1 MMVGRHEQSP
11 ARPTGAS
18 TLLFYAWRTLN
29 AQNALKVALNEF
41 VGPAVRDAGFN
52 GSGKTWRRVNGHGD
66 WAIVNVQ
73 SSAWSTSEELRCVI
87 NISLVPQP
95 WIAWTSHLLDQEVP
109 KTPGEASGLYRDRI
123 HPTGSPANTDTWW
136 TARNEADAGAVARD
150 MVLRLT
156 TDALPLLANLLER
169 PKLLESLRNK
179 DLGMVRGAGW
189 DLHFMRAEAVLRAEE
204 GMSPTLEELLDDI
217 DRHSGEKLRTNAERL
232 ISWVRSRAAA
242 ADHGDRRVASD
253 RE

>member
-1 MMVGRHEQSP
+1 M
-11 ARPTGAS
+11 
-18 TLLFYAWRTLN
+18 
-29 AQNALKVALNEF
+29 ALNEF
-41 VGPAVRDAGFN
+41 VGPAVRDAGFK

-73 SSAWSTSEELRCVI
+73 SSAWGTSEELRCVI

-136 TARNEADAGAVARD
+136 TVRNEVDAEAVARD
-150 MVLRLT
+150 MVVRLR
-156 TDALPLLANLLER
+156 TDALPILANLLER

-179 DLGMVRGAGW
+179 DLGMVGGAGW
-189 DLHFMRAEAVLRAEE
+189 DLYFMRAEAVLRAEE
-204 GMSPTLEELLDDI
+204 GMSPQLEEILDYI
-217 DRHSGEKLRTNAERL
+217 DRHSEEKLRASAERL

-242 ADHGDRRVASD
+242 AAR
-253 RE
+253 